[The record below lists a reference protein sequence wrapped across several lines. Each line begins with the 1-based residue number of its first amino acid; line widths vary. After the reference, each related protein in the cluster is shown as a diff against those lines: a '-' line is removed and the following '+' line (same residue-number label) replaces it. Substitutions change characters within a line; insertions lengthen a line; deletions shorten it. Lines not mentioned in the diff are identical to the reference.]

1 MNQEELIK
9 RNRDLT
15 YILGK
20 YTMENEQLKSDIT
33 VLRREIDSLKSKIA
47 LSNMTKAAK
56 PDLEEGIEKAA
67 VEDTLR
73 KIEQR
78 TGQEDI

>member
-1 MNQEELIK
+1 MNTEELIK

-47 LSNMTKAAK
+47 LSQMTKHD
-56 PDLEEGIEKAA
+56 PGEEGIEKAA

-73 KIEQR
+73 KIKQR

>member
-33 VLRREIDSLKSKIA
+33 LLRREIDSLKSKIA
-47 LSNMTKAAK
+47 LSQMTQAAK
-56 PDLEEGIEKAA
+56 PDPGEEIFK
-67 VEDTLR
+67 EDVAEDAIR
-73 KIEQR
+73 KIEQ
-78 TGQEDI
+78 